1 VCFKTVKRKFNGT
14 FRCCKEAPKLLLPW
28 KCGYM
33 ACCLFGWR
41 MFQMFGMR
49 MFLGLN
55 FLCSRMEQK
64 TAAQLR
70 ATKFRLFAWIHLC
83 FSLVGYFHI
92 CLPCPD
98 RDSNCAMANK
108 NKTNKI
114 VLRKKNKQRWRVLG
128 TNGLESQS

>member
-14 FRCCKEAPKLLLPW
+14 FRCCKEAPKLLLPG

-70 ATKFRLFAWIHLC
+70 ATKFRLFARIHLC

-92 CLPCPD
+92 CLLCPD

-108 NKTNKI
+108 NITNKI
-114 VLRKKNKQRWRVLG
+114 VLRKKNKQRGRVLG
-128 TNGLESQS
+128 INGLESQS

>member
-14 FRCCKEAPKLLLPW
+14 FRCCKEAPKLPLPG